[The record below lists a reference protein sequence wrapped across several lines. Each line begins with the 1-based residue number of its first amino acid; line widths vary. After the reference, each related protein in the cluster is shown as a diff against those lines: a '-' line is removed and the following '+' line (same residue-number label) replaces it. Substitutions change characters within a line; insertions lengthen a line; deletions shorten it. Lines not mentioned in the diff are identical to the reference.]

1 MSRRVI
7 IRCSQFFIFIF
18 LLGMAP
24 LPAVSNSPG
33 ALLLKAPPF
42 LNVAYAQEQDVQPA
56 AVAAIADEAGIA
68 AYFDRGG
75 AITLSQ
81 VRQVYRTIES
91 ETADYIIGSVEVKT
105 TDYAYPESEDVHVY
119 VSAAGWVMA
128 YYLKADPTAKIF
140 DTAGFSSSS
149 GVYTKLEIALNRVAT
164 VIGIGNSPASTFY
177 HFNFPN
183 ATHLML
189 IGEKTVAISV
199 DDFQV
204 ILPESFTFFER
215 SWTLWKND
223 LCCHSGKYFLNSQ
236 EIAVVAKRETFEV
249 KHGTLTD
256 QELSRNQTQTI
267 AVESN
272 WNSVQNAVVGG
283 LALVYKESQ

>member
-189 IGEKTVAISV
+189 IGERTDVSPDTFTVE
-199 DDFQV
+199 
-204 ILPESFTFFER
+204 LPLSFTFYER
-215 SWTLWKND
+215 SWILWTNYDCCSDGIYKLND
-223 LCCHSGKYFLNSQ
+223 NSVAVVKVTGEGKY
-236 EIAVVAKRETFEV
+236 
-249 KHGTLTD
+249 GTLTD
-256 QELSRNQTQTI
+256 QILPRGTTHTI
-267 AVESN
+267 SIEDGN
-272 WNSVQNAVVGG
+272 HDHTRYWTVGG
-283 LALVYKESQ
+283 LALVHKESQ